1 MNAIQ
6 MMERTDVFMDR
17 YKSARFADSNYMDA
31 FNSVVLSMFK
41 DKTDNK
47 KLFRKYSF
55 QSNEQVRRELYTLI
69 KTATIVPTGD
79 VVVYPADFEY
89 YGDMN
94 VIIDGV
100 EDYCRPT
107 NFNEIGPLQDNP
119 FRKPKATKPY
129 YIENSTGLK
138 VYYGSGTFTSA
149 TMTYLKTPN
158 TISIGTDSNKINPG
172 GAVLTIGLVYVVYS
186 PTVVHN
192 GTTYYVGQTFT
203 ATATSLTSGIV
214 ILNSVLVNCDLP
226 ENVHDEVCKSAA
238 QLLQGTIEDYNKSAF
253 LQKEIE
259 KQ

>member
-94 VIIDGV
+94 VTIDGV

-138 VYYGSGTFTSA
+138 VYYGSGAFTSA

-186 PTVVHN
+186 PTAVHN
-192 GTTYYVGQTFT
+192 GATYYVGQTFT

>member
-94 VIIDGV
+94 VTINGV

-107 NFNEIGPLQDNP
+107 NFNEIGPLQGNP

-138 VYYGSGTFTSA
+138 VYYGLGSFTSA

-172 GAVLTIGLVYVVYS
+172 GAVLTSGVVYVVYS
-186 PTVVHN
+186 PTAVHN

>member
-1 MNAIQ
+1 

-31 FNSVVLSMFK
+31 FNSAILALFK

-47 KLFRKYSF
+47 KQFRKYSF

-89 YGDMN
+89 FGDLFTTVSGN
-94 VIIDGV
+94 TT
-100 EDYCRPT
+100 YCRPA
-107 NFNEIGPLQDNP
+107 NLNEIGPLLEHP
-119 FRKPKATKPY
+119 LRKPSPSKTY

-138 VYYGSGTFTSA
+138 IYYGTGTFTSSA
-149 TMTYLKTPN
+149 LTYLKTPD
-158 TISIGTDSNKINPG
+158 TVSIGTESDKINPG
-172 GAVLTIGLVYVVYS
+172 ASVLTNGQDYIVYS
-186 PTVVHN
+186 PTAVQN
-192 GTTYYVGQTFT
+192 GVTYYVGDTFT
-203 ATATSLTSGIV
+203 ASGTSLTSGIV
-214 ILNSVLVNCDLP
+214 ILESNIVNCDLP
-226 ENVHDEVCKSAA
+226 ENVHDEVCKAAA
-238 QLLQGTIEDYNKSAF
+238 QLLQGTIEDYNKAAF